1 MVFANG
7 QDFHFCNFLARPNP
21 VGPLCINRI
30 VNDLPYL
37 LLITVLKNKHVQD
50 FSRGHLLHF
59 DKHRRAHLESLKHT
73 VKSSPIST
81 APEPNTNSNV
91 VLPSLLSF
99 NMSTFDFVC
108 RDCFCTG
115 CVTNY

>member
-7 QDFHFCNFLARPNP
+7 QDFHFCNFLARPSP

-73 VKSSPIST
+73 VKSSPISI

-91 VLPSLLSF
+91 ALPSYYHLICQLLILCAEIAS
-99 NMSTFDFVC
+99 VPA
-108 RDCFCTG
+108 
-115 CVTNY
+115 V